1 VRRRDA
7 DQLST
12 TRQFALSPHRF
23 EIDPDLES
31 KTGLHLQWYVHELL
45 HIEAK

>member
-1 VRRRDA
+1 MEEDLLVCRRDA

-23 EIDPDLES
+23 EIDSNLDFRAV
-31 KTGLHLQWYVHELL
+31 LHLQW
-45 HIEAK
+45 ICS